1 MKCFSYGFL
10 FFIFT
15 FLACNDEPVQKS
27 EPRLI
32 ESRVPFYAWND
43 TLQTQFYY
51 GVQTE
56 KFIYVRN
63 FEGAW
68 LLYDKRIETSQLIN
82 VAGLDEYIFIQSEL
96 EFQLKEL
103 LKIRKYN
110 RNFINIKS
118 FPWKK

>member
-32 ESRVPFYAWND
+32 ESPVPFYAWND

-68 LLYDKRIETSQLIN
+68 FLYDKRIETSQLIN

-110 RNFINIKS
+110 RNFINIKTS
-118 FPWKK
+118 PWKK